1 MDTSLIAQFI
11 INGLM
16 LGMMYAL
23 VAVGFTLFFG
33 VLNVIV
39 FSHGDTVM
47 LGAFTGLATYAYLSA
62 TYPTMS
68 AALALAIVLAVAIG
82 AMALFGVILGRT
94 LIMRL
99 RRAPALNTLLATMM
113 LGTVMRESIRLFY
126 PNGSNPQPFP
136 HLLPDTSLALG
147 ALSLRLDNVILFLA
161 GAAYLICLLKA
172 EAQMSIAAAIAGGV
186 AAVALLKIAGV
197 LDPVLECVHRA
208 GRLWAGLMLA
218 MAVFLVLFF
227 HDDHYVLFLLGTVFI
242 YSTAVLGINVQL
254 GYTGLINFAGASFFG
269 VGGYTAALLMTDTGL
284 TPVLAILAG
293 GISASLVGCIL
304 LLPVLRTSGNY
315 AALVTM
321 AFALLFK
328 VFLEVCPWFGGPQGV
343 PVDPFSLFG
352 FSFAEEPKLFGMECS
367 FYLSYDFLAIVLLV
381 AVFAF
386 TTLLERSWLGLSL
399 DAVREDETASAC
411 FGISIARWKIWAF
424 TVGNFICGIAGAY
437 YAMMLAYISPA
448 NFAFS
453 GSLLFLS
460 ILLLGGLGSRWGVIL
475 AAAFM
480 VMLPEKFQVIQ
491 EYRYLIYSAIVL
503 LMILYRPA
511 GLLPRGP
518 RTYTGRA

>member
-126 PNGSNPQPFP
+126 PNGSNPQPFH

-161 GAAYLICLLKA
+161 GAAAIIIVHLVISRTRIGMA
-172 EAQMSIAAAIAGGV
+172 IRAVSQDEEAAQLMGVNLTLVLVTAFALGNGVGALAGVMNGIYYSEINFGVGLMLGAIGFSAAVIGGLGNIYGAIIGGFLF
-186 AAVALLKIAGV
+186 AFLQTIGAVAL
-197 LDPVLECVHRA
+197 P
-208 GRLWAGLMLA
+208 
-218 MAVFLVLFF
+218 
-227 HDDHYVLFLLGTVFI
+227 
-242 YSTAVLGINVQL
+242 
-254 GYTGLINFAGASFFG
+254 FG
-269 VGGYTAALLMTDTGL
+269 
-284 TPVLAILAG
+284 
-293 GISASLVGCIL
+293 SA
-304 LLPVLRTSGNY
+304 Y
-315 AALVTM
+315 
-321 AFALLFK
+321 K
-328 VFLEVCPWFGGPQGV
+328 
-343 PVDPFSLFG
+343 D
-352 FSFAEEPKLFGMECS
+352 
-367 FYLSYDFLAIVLLV
+367 
-381 AVFAF
+381 VFAF
-386 TTLLERSWLGLSL
+386 G
-399 DAVREDETASAC
+399 VV
-411 FGISIARWKIWAF
+411 IALIAWKP
-424 TVGNFICGIAGAY
+424 T
-437 YAMMLAYISPA
+437 
-448 NFAFS
+448 
-453 GSLLFLS
+453 
-460 ILLLGGLGSRWGVIL
+460 
-475 AAAFM
+475 
-480 VMLPEKFQVIQ
+480 
-491 EYRYLIYSAIVL
+491 
-503 LMILYRPA
+503 
-511 GLLPRGP
+511 GLLAEKVSR
-518 RTYTGRA
+518 RV

>member
-161 GAAYLICLLKA
+161 GAAAIIIVHLVISRTRIGMA
-172 EAQMSIAAAIAGGV
+172 IRAVSQDEEAAQLMGVNLTLVLVTAFALGNGVGALAGVMNGIYYSEINFGVGLMLGAIGFSAAVIGGLGNIYGAIIGGFLF
-186 AAVALLKIAGV
+186 AFLQTIGAVAL
-197 LDPVLECVHRA
+197 P
-208 GRLWAGLMLA
+208 
-218 MAVFLVLFF
+218 
-227 HDDHYVLFLLGTVFI
+227 
-242 YSTAVLGINVQL
+242 
-254 GYTGLINFAGASFFG
+254 FG
-269 VGGYTAALLMTDTGL
+269 
-284 TPVLAILAG
+284 
-293 GISASLVGCIL
+293 SA
-304 LLPVLRTSGNY
+304 Y
-315 AALVTM
+315 
-321 AFALLFK
+321 K
-328 VFLEVCPWFGGPQGV
+328 
-343 PVDPFSLFG
+343 D
-352 FSFAEEPKLFGMECS
+352 
-367 FYLSYDFLAIVLLV
+367 
-381 AVFAF
+381 VFAF
-386 TTLLERSWLGLSL
+386 GVVIALIAWKPTGL
-399 DAVREDETASAC
+399 
-411 FGISIARWKIWAF
+411 
-424 TVGNFICGIAGAY
+424 
-437 YAMMLAYISPA
+437 
-448 NFAFS
+448 FAEKV
-453 GSLLFLS
+453 
-460 ILLLGGLGSRWGVIL
+460 SRRV
-475 AAAFM
+475 
-480 VMLPEKFQVIQ
+480 
-491 EYRYLIYSAIVL
+491 
-503 LMILYRPA
+503 
-511 GLLPRGP
+511 
-518 RTYTGRA
+518 

>member
-1 MDTSLIAQFI
+1 MARVKWIS
-11 INGLM
+11 GLP
-16 LGMMYAL
+16 APL
-23 VAVGFTLFFG
+23 VCV
-33 VLNVIV
+33 V
-39 FSHGDTVM
+39 S
-47 LGAFTGLATYAYLSA
+47 
-62 TYPTMS
+62 
-68 AALALAIVLAVAIG
+68 ALAV
-82 AMALFGVILGRT
+82 
-94 LIMRL
+94 
-99 RRAPALNTLLATMM
+99 
-113 LGTVMRESIRLFY
+113 S
-126 PNGSNPQPFP
+126 
-136 HLLPDTSLALG
+136 
-147 ALSLRLDNVILFLA
+147 
-161 GAAYLICLLKA
+161 AYLICLLKA
-172 EAQMSIAAAIAGGV
+172 EAQVSIAAAIAGGV

-367 FYLSYDFLAIVLLV
+367 FYLS
-381 AVFAF
+381 
-386 TTLLERSWLGLSL
+386 
-399 DAVREDETASAC
+399 
-411 FGISIARWKIWAF
+411 
-424 TVGNFICGIAGAY
+424 
-437 YAMMLAYISPA
+437 
-448 NFAFS
+448 
-453 GSLLFLS
+453 
-460 ILLLGGLGSRWGVIL
+460 
-475 AAAFM
+475 
-480 VMLPEKFQVIQ
+480 
-491 EYRYLIYSAIVL
+491 
-503 LMILYRPA
+503 
-511 GLLPRGP
+511 
-518 RTYTGRA
+518 

>member
-1 MDTSLIAQFI
+1 MARVKWIS
-11 INGLM
+11 GLP
-16 LGMMYAL
+16 APL
-23 VAVGFTLFFG
+23 VCV
-33 VLNVIV
+33 V
-39 FSHGDTVM
+39 S
-47 LGAFTGLATYAYLSA
+47 
-62 TYPTMS
+62 
-68 AALALAIVLAVAIG
+68 ALAV
-82 AMALFGVILGRT
+82 
-94 LIMRL
+94 
-99 RRAPALNTLLATMM
+99 
-113 LGTVMRESIRLFY
+113 S
-126 PNGSNPQPFP
+126 
-136 HLLPDTSLALG
+136 
-147 ALSLRLDNVILFLA
+147 
-161 GAAYLICLLKA
+161 AYLICLLKA
-172 EAQMSIAAAIAGGV
+172 EAQVSIAAAIAGGV

-437 YAMMLAYISPA
+437 YVMMLAYISPA

-453 GSLLFLS
+453 DSLLFLS

-511 GLLPRGP
+511 GLLPRRP

>member
-147 ALSLRLDNVILFLA
+147 ALSLRLDNVILFL
-161 GAAYLICLLKA
+161 
-172 EAQMSIAAAIAGGV
+172 
-186 AAVALLKIAGV
+186 
-197 LDPVLECVHRA
+197 
-208 GRLWAGLMLA
+208 
-218 MAVFLVLFF
+218 
-227 HDDHYVLFLLGTVFI
+227 
-242 YSTAVLGINVQL
+242 
-254 GYTGLINFAGASFFG
+254 AGASFFG

-453 GSLLFLS
+453 DSLLFLS

-511 GLLPRGP
+511 GLLPRRP